1 VVVKDR
7 NRRTVL
13 AFQDLVLS
21 LYELVGEHNERD
33 MRSTCWI
40 FNTYYKG

>member
-13 AFQDLVLS
+13 ASQDLVLS
-21 LYELVGEHNERD
+21 LYELAGEQNEKD
-33 MRSTCWI
+33 MRSTCLI
-40 FNTYYKG
+40 FSTYYKG